1 MVTGETVDNTEGAFK
16 IIYNTSLGFLSYLTV
31 LQYHYAFIES
41 MISSCFIIYDNI
53 MIYLTVSLL

>member
-1 MVTGETVDNTEGAFK
+1 VDNTEGAFK